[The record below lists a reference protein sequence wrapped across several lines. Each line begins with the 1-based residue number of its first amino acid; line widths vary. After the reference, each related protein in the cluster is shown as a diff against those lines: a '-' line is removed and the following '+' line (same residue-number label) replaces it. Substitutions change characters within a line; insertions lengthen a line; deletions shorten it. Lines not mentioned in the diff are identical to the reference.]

1 MSIKPLFSLFL
12 PMVLPL
18 LVSCKGGNALV
29 STEDGDTL
37 HLAYADNLS
46 LVRYHDYVKA
56 TVRNPWDTTATLH
69 TYLLVPDSID
79 LPAYLPEGTV
89 VRTPL

>member
-1 MSIKPLFSLFL
+1 
-12 PMVLPL
+12 MVLPL

-56 TVRNPWDTTATLH
+56 TVRNPWDTTRQYRLAGISARGYSGTH
-69 TYLLVPDSID
+69 T
-79 LPAYLPEGTV
+79 TV
-89 VRTPL
+89 FGVDILIGA